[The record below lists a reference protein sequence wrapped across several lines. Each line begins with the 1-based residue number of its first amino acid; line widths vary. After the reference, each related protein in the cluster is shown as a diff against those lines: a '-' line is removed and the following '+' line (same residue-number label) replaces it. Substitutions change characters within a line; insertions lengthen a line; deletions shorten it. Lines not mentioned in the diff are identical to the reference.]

1 MHKLLPVLVL
11 FATAAGPSLAWALDF
26 RPIATSKPENP
37 VQLAG
42 GMGGGTGG
50 MGGAGMGG
58 MGGGGMTGGGMGG
71 MGTGM
76 GGMGAGMGGMGAGGG
91 YGFSPGAGFG
101 RTDTA
106 TDPSSGG
113 GAQPSQY
120 YQCVT
125 PYDRCS
131 LAASP
136 GSMHSG
142 SACTCSTGHTGKIK

>member
-37 VQLAG
+37 VQLA
-42 GMGGGTGG
+42 
-50 MGGAGMGG
+50 
-58 MGGGGMTGGGMGG
+58 GGMGG